1 MKEYERLALITDLSL
16 LKEKIK
22 SKSQEHSCKIAISL
36 LRYAGE
42 IPADRVFYEAGMGC
56 KEMEWNNMAFVFL
69 DISEA
74 IEDGDATSS
83 NLDNSD
89 FKSTEIPYDFP
100 LPRDQCL
107 DDDEREEVRDWV
119 LQLSMD
125 GSVVQSLSETET
137 DFVRENL
144 RLENTAD
151 YWRVL
156 ESDYDVPAGPVAPMI
171 LKSG

>member
-1 MKEYERLALITDLSL
+1 
-16 LKEKIK
+16 
-22 SKSQEHSCKIAISL
+22 
-36 LRYAGE
+36 
-42 IPADRVFYEAGMGC
+42 MGC

-69 DISEA
+69 NRYLDISEA
-74 IEDGDATSS
+74 IEDGEATSA

-107 DDDEREEVRDWV
+107 DDDAREEVRDWV

-125 GSVVQSLSETET
+125 GSVVQSLTQTET

-144 RLENTAD
+144 RLENTQD